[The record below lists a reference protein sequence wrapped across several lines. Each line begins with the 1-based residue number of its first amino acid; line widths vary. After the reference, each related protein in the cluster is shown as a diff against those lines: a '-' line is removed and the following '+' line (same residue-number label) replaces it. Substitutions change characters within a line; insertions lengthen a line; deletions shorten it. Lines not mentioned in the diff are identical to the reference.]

1 MQGTTDFIL
10 CRDGHCQFISKVSFC
25 EPQKIFFEIGL
36 SQEDVKL
43 LEQEEKKEK
52 KKVEESCTA
61 SKPTSAAKNEK
72 EKVPPPTAPVE
83 VATIAVTEDANIPHE
98 VPGNI
103 PDDPLPDILIK
114 PQPDVKSFKV
124 LSRPDGPAV

>member
-1 MQGTTDFIL
+1 M
-10 CRDGHCQFISKVSFC
+10 
-25 EPQKIFFEIGL
+25 
-36 SQEDVKL
+36 

-124 LSRPDGPAV
+124 LSRPDGHAVYHCLLLVSILPPVPQDVLSCSRGRSPSPPPGSASPPRT